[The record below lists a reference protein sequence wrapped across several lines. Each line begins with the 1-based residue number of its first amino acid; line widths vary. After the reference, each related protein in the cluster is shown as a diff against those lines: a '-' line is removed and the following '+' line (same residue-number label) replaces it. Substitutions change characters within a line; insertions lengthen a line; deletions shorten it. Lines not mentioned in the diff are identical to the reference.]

1 MRYNYLFI
9 VLTSLIILFGIYY
22 VSKRSVS
29 VGKEGLETNS
39 DTNTNDNETAITEE
53 KPRKKRSVCVPLKT
67 LFNQAT
73 NTVKNKVNK
82 TIK

>member
-1 MRYNYLFI
+1 
-9 VLTSLIILFGIYY
+9 
-22 VSKRSVS
+22 